1 MNSVRSTG
9 EIPSREADIDI
20 HIFAATTAQVPE
32 RREEGGRK
40 GYNLDRLWSEGGRQA
55 YKAPGNTFEDPY
67 SVTNHMFVM
76 RGASSK
82 KHTQKKLMH

>member
-1 MNSVRSTG
+1 MRYQAEKLILIS
-9 EIPSREADIDI
+9 
-20 HIFAATTAQVPE
+20 AATTAQVPE

-67 SVTNHMFVM
+67 SAANHMFVM

-82 KHTQKKLMH
+82 KHTQKN